1 MMGSVQVS
9 ADSLRSHPMPSR
21 AITALIVAFWLAT
34 IGWFVSREVLPKW
47 WAGEPP
53 TYTIELA
60 DEANRHPIPNYW
72 TLSYNG
78 KNVGRLRTSLR
89 YVEASDTFELSAS
102 SAELAFMENLNL
114 FGVRFSI
121 VIRDYDDRIRVSRE
135 GELRAMSTAAKLA
148 VQSPAAHWE
157 APFQVKAWIEDG
169 VLRRNGQLQ
178 IPGQKLLKIA
188 LEAGE
193 TPRGRI
199 LNPMHP
205 VQRIVGL
212 KPGQQWQQNVVD
224 PRGEIIRAVV
234 KQELHIDLPAPPSAM
249 TAKVLSE
256 VRPLKFNGELQSCWI
271 IEYRGD
277 DSVARTWVRQSDG
290 TVLRQEAEA
299 HGETL
304 VLQRE

>member
-1 MMGSVQVS
+1 
-9 ADSLRSHPMPSR
+9 MPSR
-21 AITALIVAFWLAT
+21 AITAFIVAFWLAT
-34 IGWFVSREVLPKW
+34 LGWFVSREVLPKW
-47 WAGEPP
+47 WVGEPP
-53 TYTIELA
+53 AYTIELA

-102 SAELAFMENLNL
+102 SAELALMENLHL

-148 VQSPAAHWE
+148 VQTPVAHWE
-157 APFQVKAWIEDG
+157 APFEVKAWTQDG
-169 VLRRNGQLQ
+169 KLRRDGQLQ
-178 IPGQKLLKIA
+178 IPGQKLLKIS

-193 TPRGRI
+193 PPRGRI

-212 KPGQQWQQNVVD
+212 KPGQHWQQNVVD

-234 KQELHIDLPAPPSAM
+234 KQELHIDLPAPQSAM
-249 TAKVLSE
+249 TAQVLSKA
-256 VRPLKFNGELQSCWI
+256 RSLKFNGEMQSCWV